1 LKNISLVIPAAGEG
15 RRFKEAGFLDPK
27 PLIPVK
33 GAPMI
38 VWVMNN
44 FNLNQQDEIII
55 IQQANDNLIDKLNP
69 YLSKIKAKVKFATV
83 NELTD
88 GPAKTVMAAS
98 SHISK
103 ENALIVANSDQFV
116 SKGIEDFVYKTRI
129 LNNSGLILTM
139 TATGRKWS
147 YVKRNKNGNIS
158 EVKEKV
164 EISNEATVGI
174 YSWSSYQLMHEGLSD
189 MFSHKDLTNGEFY
202 VAPSYNYLIDRG
214 VIVSPQFIGDHAS
227 NVHGLGT
234 PEDLSN
240 FEQTE
245 IQFMFND

>member
-1 LKNISLVIPAAGEG
+1 MKNISLVIPAAGEG
-15 RRFKEAGFLDPK
+15 RRFKEADFLDPK
-27 PLIPVK
+27 PLILVK
-33 GAPMI
+33 GTPMI
-38 VWVMNN
+38 VWVINN
-44 FNLNQQDEIII
+44 FNLNHQDEIII
-55 IQQANDNLIDKLNP
+55 IQKANDNLIDKLNP
-69 YLSKIKAKVKFATV
+69 YLGKIKAKVKFATV

-98 SHISK
+98 SHINK

-116 SKGIEDFVYKTRI
+116 SKGIEDFVDKTRI

-139 TATGRKWS
+139 TATGKKWS
-147 YVKRNKNGNIS
+147 YVKRNSSENIS

-164 EISNEATVGI
+164 EISDEATVGI
-174 YSWSSYQLMHEGLSD
+174 YSWSSYQLMHEGFSD
-189 MFSHKDLTNGEFY
+189 MFSKKDLTNGEFY

-214 VIVSPQFIGDHAS
+214 ITISPQFIGDHAS

-240 FEQTE
+240 FEQTD

>member
-15 RRFKEAGFLDPK
+15 RRFKEAGFIDPK
-27 PLIPVK
+27 PLIQVK
-33 GAPMI
+33 GTPMI

-44 FNLNQQDEIII
+44 FDLSYQDEIII

-88 GPAKTVMAAS
+88 GPAKTVMVAT
-98 SHISK
+98 SHINK

-116 SKGIEDFVYKTRI
+116 SNGIEDFVYKTRI
-129 LNNSGLILTM
+129 LNSSGLILTM
-139 TATGRKWS
+139 TATGKKWS
-147 YVKRNKNGNIS
+147 YVKRNSSGNIS

-174 YSWSSYQLMHEGLSD
+174 YSWSSYQLMYDGFSE
-189 MFSHKDLTNGEFY
+189 MFSKKDSTNGEFY
-202 VAPSYNYLIDRG
+202 VAPSYNYLIDKE
-214 VIVSPQFIGDHAS
+214 VEVFPQFIGDHAN

-234 PEDLSN
+234 PEDLLN
-240 FEQTE
+240 FEKTD
-245 IQFMFND
+245 IQFIFND